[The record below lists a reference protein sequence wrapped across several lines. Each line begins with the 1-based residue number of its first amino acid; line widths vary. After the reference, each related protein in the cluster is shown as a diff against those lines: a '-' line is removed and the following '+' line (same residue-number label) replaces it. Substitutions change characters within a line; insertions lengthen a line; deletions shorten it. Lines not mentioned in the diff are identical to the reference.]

1 MHIYT
6 LTKNIFR
13 LKLACMN
20 QAIPMIIPVLIPGE
34 CQLEGL
40 LMLPDGQPKGLALIC
55 HPHPLHQ
62 GTMHNKVVTT
72 LAKAAA
78 LSGYVS
84 LRFNFR
90 GVGKSEGSYGEGH
103 GELIDAQA
111 ALAYLQNYFEENY
124 SDQDHASIP
133 RGLPRSDEIQG
144 KTQRKSAVYL
154 GVNEHFEAG
163 FNDEDRASRQP
174 QIVIMGFSF
183 GGYIATQLAATMHP
197 SPKALITIAP
207 ALHYEHLQVT
217 QSPDCPWL
225 VVHGEADEVISYEYN
240 QKWLQEKAPKAQWVH
255 FAETGHFFH
264 GKLIALQNV
273 AQDFLKTL

>member
-1 MHIYT
+1 
-6 LTKNIFR
+6 
-13 LKLACMN
+13 MN
-20 QAIPMIIPVLIPGE
+20 QAIPTLIPVSIPGE

-40 LMLPDGQPKGLALIC
+40 LMLPVGKPKGLTLIC

-72 LAKAAA
+72 LAKAADVC
-78 LSGYVS
+78 GYTS

-90 GVGKSEGSYGEGH
+90 GVGNSEGSYGDGH
-103 GELIDAQA
+103 GELIDAKA
-111 ALAYLQNYFEENY
+111 ALVYLQNYFEENY
-124 SDQDHASIP
+124 CDEDRASNP
-133 RGLPRSDEIQG
+133 KGLPRSDETQG

-174 QIVIMGFSF
+174 RVVIMGFSF

-217 QSPDCPWL
+217 QIPHCPWL
-225 VVHGEADEVISYEYN
+225 VVHGEADDVIGYECN
-240 QKWLQEKAPKAQWVH
+240 QKWLQEKAPQAQWMP
-255 FAETGHFFH
+255 FSATGHFFH
-264 GKLIALQNV
+264 GKLIELQSTV
-273 AQDFLKTL
+273 QDFLKTL

>member
-1 MHIYT
+1 
-6 LTKNIFR
+6 
-13 LKLACMN
+13 
-20 QAIPMIIPVLIPGE
+20 
-34 CQLEGL
+34 
-40 LMLPDGQPKGLALIC
+40 MLPEGKPLGLALIC

-78 LSGYVS
+78 VCGYVS

-103 GELIDAQA
+103 GELMDAKA
-111 ALAYLQNYFEENY
+111 ALVYLQKYFEENY
-124 SDQDHASIP
+124 CDEDRACNL

-144 KTQRKSAVYL
+144 KTQRESAVYL

-174 QIVIMGFSF
+174 KVVMMGFSF
-183 GGYIATQLAATMHP
+183 GGYIATQLAATTHP
-197 SPKALITIAP
+197 APKALITIAP

-240 QKWLQEKAPKAQWVH
+240 QKWLQEKAPKAQWIH
-255 FAETGHFFH
+255 FADTGHFFH

-273 AQDFLKTL
+273 AQDFLQTL